1 MAKTIQLGAYENE
14 AVLVSGMY
22 EKNKKAEYELYAYCA
37 DYYYENYRAIFNVP
51 DYVTDEIFQNSLIK
65 FWENIE
71 ARKIYV
77 KNNMVIG
84 TDDMPLKGSIRTY
97 FMGIA
102 RIKYLEWRA
111 DNPYF
116 VNPDTD
122 LEDKFRKKGF
132 DMKEYVESL
141 YADSDVGNV
150 QYEIIADNLPKM
162 SRRCYEILTKYYYE
176 GKDLDRILQEIPSI
190 ESKNALKTKKNKCL
204 NGLRDVSNVMFNKY
218 LNYCR

>member
-1 MAKTIQLGAYENE
+1 MAKTMQLGSYENE

-22 EKNKKAEYELYAYCA
+22 DKNKKAEYELYAYCA

-51 DYVTDEIFQNSLIK
+51 DDVTDEIFQNSLIK

-77 KNNMVIG
+77 KNSIVIG
-84 TDDMPLKGSIRTY
+84 NDDMPLKGSIRTY

-102 RIKYLEWRA
+102 KIKYLEWRV

-116 VNPDTD
+116 ANPDTD

-150 QYEIIADNLPKM
+150 QYEIIADICQ
-162 SRRCYEILTKYYYE
+162 RCRDAATRFLRNIIMKGKTLIGYCKKYP
-176 GKDLDRILQEIPSI
+176 L
-190 ESKNALKTKKNKCL
+190 
-204 NGLRDVSNVMFNKY
+204 
-218 LNYCR
+218 